1 MKHWFVLITKP
12 RFEKKVAERLRKMNI
27 QVFLPTKVEHK
38 KWSDRIKK
46 VESPFL
52 PSTVFVQTSN
62 TDRNNVFN
70 VPGVVRYLFWLG
82 KPAEVTEE
90 EIETLKEVCTD
101 NVQLESV
108 ETLKKGDEIEVN
120 NLGSTPQEGVL
131 KKVSGNTC
139 WITLKRL
146 GYVIKIKV

>member
-1 MKHWFVLITKP
+1 MPWYVLITKP
-12 RFEKKVAERLRKMNI
+12 KSEKKVTERLKKLGI
-27 QVFLPTKVEHK
+27 TAFLPTKVEHK

-46 VESPFL
+46 VESPLL

-101 NVQLESV
+101 SVQLESV
-108 ETLKKGDEIEVN
+108 EALKKGDEIEVN
-120 NLGSTPQEGVL
+120 NLGSTPQKGVV

>member
-1 MKHWFVLITKP
+1 MKLWLVLITKP

-46 VESPFL
+46 VESPLL

-62 TDRNNVFN
+62 TDRNKVFN

-90 EIETLKEVCTD
+90 EIETLKEVCTES
-101 NVQLESV
+101 VQLESV

-120 NLGSTPQEGVL
+120 NLGSTPQKGVV